1 MTNLIIF
8 KSDIRPSVRECQ
20 KIFKQIS
27 SALTSIAAAAAAAS
41 AVAVATVTKR
51 NLWPKV
57 ATLRRM
63 GGHSEEVY

>member
-1 MTNLIIF
+1 MSNLIIF

-27 SALTSIAAAAAAAS
+27 SALTSIAAAAAS

-51 NLWPKV
+51 NFV
-57 ATLRRM
+57 AKGSHVEED